1 MGGNKYYC
9 RINGII
15 YNLKMIQDIIDKN
28 PEHLRQNIYMVLT
41 EEYQISDHIADLLS
55 EIVEGTKKIPT
66 DYNEALKEYQ
76 ARDCKR
82 SGIPEGGQEDSC
94 SKSGNIQCRSANT
107 SKHTGDNKYY
117 CRIDGALYD
126 LKKIQDIIDA
136 NPKYLGGEID
146 MVLSEEYHIPDPI
159 SYLLAD
165 IIEET
170 KEIPADYNEA
180 LKEYQ
185 ARNRKRYGIPERFRH
200 SEGPCIESDNIQ
212 CKNLESAKY
221 TRDSEYI
228 CRIEGVLY
236 DLKKIQDIIDANPK
250 YLGGEIDMVLSE
262 EYHIPD
268 PISYLLADII
278 EETKEIPADYNEALK
293 EYQARNRKKYGIPE
307 RFRHSDDSND
317 KNSRNRGCPRCGS
330 TYISKPIWSLYDY
343 KCKTCGHEW
352 VRCPRCGGS
361 NIKIRRVPPVSAVK
375 NSLNKCKDCGH
386 DWRRM

>member
-1 MGGNKYYC
+1 MGEN
-9 RINGII
+9 R
-15 YNLKMIQDIIDKN
+15 
-28 PEHLRQNIYMVLT
+28 
-41 EEYQISDHIADLLS
+41 
-55 EIVEGTKKIPT
+55 
-66 DYNEALKEYQ
+66 
-76 ARDCKR
+76 
-82 SGIPEGGQEDSC
+82 
-94 SKSGNIQCRSANT
+94 
-107 SKHTGDNKYY
+107 YY
-117 CRIDGALYD
+117 CRIDGEVYN

-136 NPKYLGGEID
+136 DSEDMGWEID
-146 MVLSEEYHIPDPI
+146 MALTEEYHVSDLVA
-159 SYLLAD
+159 SLLSN

-185 ARNRKRYGIPERFRH
+185 ARNRKKYGIPERFRH
-200 SEGPCIESDNIQ
+200 SDVSCIESDNIQ
-212 CKNLESAKY
+212 CKDVESAKY
-221 TRDSEYI
+221 TRDNKYT
-228 CRIEGVLY
+228 CRIDGIIY
-236 DLKKIQDIIDANPK
+236 DLKKIQDIIDADSEDM
-250 YLGGEIDMVLSE
+250 GWEIDMALTE
-262 EYHIPD
+262 EYHVSD
-268 PISYLLADII
+268 LVASLLSNII

-375 NSLNKCKDCGH
+375 DSLNKCKDCGH
-386 DWRRM
+386 DWRRI